1 MADPL
6 SPTADDAA
14 VAQALQADE
23 YHSYAAAP
31 RQRRSQPLN
40 GDEVGGIA
48 LSRAS
53 IASIST
59 PRRAEAVRWHSAVD
73 LMLATLLL
81 VLASKDDALRVAL
94 CASGLVAPVAGVYIS
109 RAPGKWRA
117 LLHAASANAATGIRV
132 VVAASTPNF
141 LVAASAA
148 VLVLPACHSAW
159 LASQLAF
166 HLFCR

>member
-1 MADPL
+1 MAAPP
-6 SPTADDAA
+6 SDDTA

-23 YHSYAAAP
+23 YDSYAAAP
-31 RQRRSQPLN
+31 RQRRSQPSLN
-40 GDEVGGIA
+40 GGIA

-159 LASQLAF
+159 LSSQLAF